1 MALMRSIATV
11 GGFTMI
17 SRVTGFVRD
26 ILIANFLGAG
36 LVADCFFVA
45 FKFPNLF
52 RRFFGEG
59 AVAAAFIPLFSATLE
74 KEGDEEARIFCNRAF
89 SVMALALAIFCSLLM
104 IAMPWA
110 MYAFAPGFGDVAG
123 KHELAVDL
131 TRITFPY
138 LLLIS
143 LCALISGLLNALG
156 RFAAA
161 AGTPI
166 LLNLMLM
173 AALLGL
179 TPFVPTAGHALA
191 WGVVGAGVIQLT
203 WLLVAARRAG
213 MMPRLVRPTL
223 SPRVKLLIKRI
234 IPVAFGAGLYQISL
248 VIDTMLASMVA
259 DGAVSWLYYAD
270 RVNQLPLG
278 VIGVAVGTALLPL
291 LSRQLAAGEEADAM
305 ISQNRAVEFS
315 LLLTVPAMAGLITLA
330 GPITTVLFERGAFTL
345 ADAQATA
352 AALRAFAIGL
362 PAYVLVKVLSPGF
375 FAREDTSTPVRV
387 AAAALVVNIALNLA
401 LMGPLGHV
409 GIALATALGACVNGG
424 TLYVVLTRR
433 GWFRADARLKRR
445 LLRLVLATVIM
456 AAAIE
461 GMLWG
466 LEQARASWSILT
478 FSHGGVGAALLAGLV
493 IVAMVVFFGLAIVLR
508 VVERA
513 DLALFKRLRRRPAA
527 ASRQGDDTTQ
537 QS

>member
-17 SRVTGFVRD
+17 SRVTGFLRD

-36 LVADCFFVA
+36 VIADCFFVA

-59 AVAAAFIPLFSATLE
+59 AVAAAYVPLFSATLE
-74 KEGDEEARIFCNRAF
+74 KDGVDEARLFANRAF
-89 SVMALALAIFCSLLM
+89 SVMALALAVFCSLLM

-110 MYAFAPGFGDVAG
+110 MYAFAPGFTGVEG
-123 KHELAVDL
+123 KHALAVEL

-138 LLLIS
+138 LLMIS
-143 LCALISGLLNALG
+143 LCAMISGLLNALG

-166 LLNLMLM
+166 LLNVVLM
-173 AALLGL
+173 AAITGL
-179 TPFVPTAGHALA
+179 TPFVETPGHALA
-191 WGVVGAGVIQLT
+191 WGVQIAGVVQLV
-203 WLLVAARRAG
+203 WLMFAAKRAG

-248 VIDTMLASMVA
+248 LIDTVLASMVA

-278 VIGVAVGTALLPL
+278 VIGVAIGTALLPL
-291 LSRQLAAGEEADAM
+291 LSRQLAAGDTEDAM
-305 ISQNRAVEFS
+305 VSQNRAVEFAF
-315 LLLTVPAMAGLITLA
+315 LLTVPSMAGLIALA
-330 GPITTVLFERGAFTL
+330 QPIATVLFERGAFTA
-345 ADAQATA
+345 ADAYATA
-352 AALRAFAIGL
+352 TALQAFAVGL

-375 FAREDTSTPVRV
+375 FAREDTATPVRA
-387 AAAALVVNIALNLA
+387 AAAALGVNVALNLA
-401 LMGPLGHV
+401 LMPLMGHV

-424 TLYVVLTRR
+424 TLFVLLRRR
-433 GWFRADARLKRR
+433 GWFVPDARLRRR
-445 LLRLVLATVIM
+445 LWRLLVATAGMSVVIELLLM
-456 AAAIE
+456 AQE
-461 GMLWG
+461 RM
-466 LEQARASWSILT
+466 QASYGWLS
-478 FSHGGVGAALLAGLV
+478 FSHGPAGAAALTV
-493 IVAMVVFFGLAIVLR
+493 IVVVAIVVFAVLALLLR
-508 VVERA
+508 VVERSDVA
-513 DLALFKRLRRRPAA
+513 VFKGLRRRPPK
-527 ASRQGDDTTQ
+527 SP
-537 QS
+537 